1 MGVPRGSVSLTRGSI
16 WYLLATSYLIAFDP
30 LESIYL
36 YEVIWLLIE
45 PVNKTRVSLEIQD
58 VPYLYVLQSVI
69 NSWSMN

>member
-45 PVNKTRVSLEIQD
+45 PVNKTKVSLEIQD
-58 VPYLYVLQSVI
+58 VP
-69 NSWSMN
+69 